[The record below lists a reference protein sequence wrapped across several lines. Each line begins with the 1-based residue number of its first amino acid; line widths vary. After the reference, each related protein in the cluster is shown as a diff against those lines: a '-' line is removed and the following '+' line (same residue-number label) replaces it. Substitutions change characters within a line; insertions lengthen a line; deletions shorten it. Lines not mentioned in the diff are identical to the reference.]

1 MSERTTV
8 TGKGGG
14 CAADGGASAADDL
27 FGRMSATYRCAVERL
42 LAERAADGCWPGRL
56 SDSALSTAV
65 AVSAL
70 CLAARDASTS
80 RIRAGAAW
88 LVAHQNSDG
97 GWGDTTDSPSNLA
110 TTMLTRAALALA
122 GAECDGAASVAR
134 AEAWLAERAG
144 TTMADRARAV
154 TRFYGKDRTFAVPI
168 LVNCALAGQAEWSAI
183 PRLPFELARLSHRW
197 LRRLRIHV
205 VSYALPALIA
215 IGQLL
220 HVKRPTRN
228 PLLRAVRNRA
238 MAPTLRRLQAIQP
251 SSGGFI
257 EAVPLTAFV
266 AMSLAGAGRPD
277 HPVTVKAIEFLERTV
292 RDNGA
297 WPIDSNLSLW
307 LTSLA
312 INALRAGP
320 AGAGAPVE
328 ASLEFLARGQCR
340 QVHPFTESAPGGWP
354 WTNLPG
360 GVPDADDTSGALL
373 ALAGWQSSQAD
384 AAAEGG
390 LRWLMDLQND
400 DGGWPT
406 FCRGWG
412 KLPFD
417 RSGADLTAHAVRA
430 LHAWE
435 GRMREL
441 PYDRAV
447 RRAMAHLAS
456 VQGDDGAWTALWFG
470 NQAVPDGCNRV
481 YGTARVL
488 AAYRDL
494 GMSDAGPARRGA
506 AFLVA
511 SQNDDGGWG
520 GQRGVPSSVEET
532 ALAVEALCTWASGAD
547 ESRAVRRGCEFLVQS
562 VQQGGLDRPA
572 PIGLYFTSLWYSERI
587 YPIIFV
593 VAALGRAMS
602 HWPEMAQGTTVVPYG
617 SGSCRG

>member
-1 MSERTTV
+1 MSERTTFSAE
-8 TGKGGG
+8 G
-14 CAADGGASAADDL
+14 CGYAADGWVSAADDL
-27 FGRMSATYRCAVERL
+27 FDRISATYRYVVDRL
-42 LAERAADGCWPGRL
+42 LAERDRDGRWPGRL

-70 CLAARDASTS
+70 CLAARDVSAA

-88 LVAHQNSDG
+88 LMTHQNSDG

-110 TTMLTRAALALA
+110 TTMLARAALALA
-122 GAECDGAASVAR
+122 GSQCEVKAAAAR
-134 AEAWLAERAG
+134 ADAWLTERAG
-144 TTMADRARAV
+144 TTMADRAAAISQ
-154 TRFYGKDRTFAVPI
+154 FYGKDRTFAVPI

-183 PRLPFELARLSHRW
+183 PRLPFELAQLSHRW

-228 PLLRAVRNRA
+228 PLLRIVRDRA
-238 MAPTLRRLQAIQP
+238 MAPTLRRLESIQP

-266 AMSLAGAGRPD
+266 AMSLAGAGLHD
-277 HPVTVKAIEFLERTV
+277 HPVTAKALEFLERTV

-320 AGAGAPVE
+320 AGQDTTVE
-328 ASLEFLARGQCR
+328 ASLEFLVRSQCR
-340 QVHPFTESAPGGWP
+340 RVHPFTDSPPGGWP
-354 WTNLPG
+354 WTDLPG
-360 GVPDADDTSGALL
+360 GVPDADDTAGALL
-373 ALAGWQSSQAD
+373 ALSGWQSSRAD
-384 AAAEGG
+384 AAAQDG
-390 LRWLMDLQND
+390 LRWLIDLQND

-430 LHAWE
+430 LHAW
-435 GRMREL
+435 RDRKRDL
-441 PYDRAV
+441 PCGRAV
-447 RRAMAHLAS
+447 RRGLAYLADA
-456 VQGDDGAWTALWFG
+456 QGDDGAWTALWFG
-470 NQAVPDGCNRV
+470 NQAAPDGYNRV
-481 YGTARVL
+481 FGTARVL
-488 AAYRDL
+488 AAYRDV
-494 GMSDAGPARRGA
+494 GMCDATAARRGA

-520 GQRGVPSSVEET
+520 GQRGVASSIEET
-532 ALAVEALCTWASGAD
+532 AVAVETLCAWASGSD
-547 ESRAVRRGCEFLVQS
+547 EVRAVRRGCEFLIRS
-562 VQQGGLDRPA
+562 VQEGGLDRPA

-602 HWPEMAQGTTVVPYG
+602 HWHRMAQGTAVAPG
-617 SGSCRG
+617 GAGSCCG